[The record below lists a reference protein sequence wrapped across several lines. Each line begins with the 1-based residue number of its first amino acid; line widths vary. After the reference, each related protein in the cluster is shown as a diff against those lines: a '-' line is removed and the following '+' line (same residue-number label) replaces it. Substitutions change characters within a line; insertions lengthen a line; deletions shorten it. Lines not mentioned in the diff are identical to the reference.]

1 MSSQDNQLY
10 EFGPYVIDARSRIL
24 LKDGTTVRL
33 TPKAF
38 DTLFVLVRHA
48 SQVVEKEQLL
58 KEVWPD
64 IFVEEGSLSHNIHG
78 LRKALGDDSSEP
90 RYIETIPKRG
100 YRFVAP
106 VKVSRPEAAQ
116 LSIGGGAEEDALV
129 IEKHTFARVISNE
142 FDETDLP
149 AEIHEAEL
157 AREPAQLLPAAET
170 QALTVGAGTHQH
182 KKRRL
187 LVAVVAG
194 GLLVAS
200 IAAFVYL
207 TRARVTP

>member
-38 DTLFVLVRHA
+38 DTLLVLVRHA

-106 VKVSRPEAAQ
+106 VKSFRQIPHGLVSVAWKA
-116 LSIGGGAEEDALV
+116 
-129 IEKHTFARVISNE
+129 
-142 FDETDLP
+142 
-149 AEIHEAEL
+149 
-157 AREPAQLLPAAET
+157 
-170 QALTVGAGTHQH
+170 THWSL
-182 KKRRL
+182 RN
-187 LVAVVAG
+187 
-194 GLLVAS
+194 
-200 IAAFVYL
+200 
-207 TRARVTP
+207 TRSPV